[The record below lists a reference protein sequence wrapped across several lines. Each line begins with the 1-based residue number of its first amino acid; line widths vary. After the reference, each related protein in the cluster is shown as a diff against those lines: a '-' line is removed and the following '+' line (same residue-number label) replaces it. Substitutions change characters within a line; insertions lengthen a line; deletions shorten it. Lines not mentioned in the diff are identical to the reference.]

1 MLVCVKCDFKC
12 TQKSDWTRH
21 IARKKHINNMS
32 DVPNTVCVY
41 CDKQFETKSKR
52 VNHGKRCKM
61 NTNCVKPIKPE
72 TKEVP
77 EFNEVPESNKNVDI
91 QQMMENMM
99 KQINQSN
106 TNNMEQ
112 MNEQVAK
119 MLSQTADTLI
129 KTMANTTINNNTI
142 YNNNTTNNKFN
153 LNIYLNTTCKDAI
166 NFTDFINSITVT
178 VDDVKH
184 VGTAG
189 FVNGISDLIIQQLNA
204 LDITKRPLHCSDVKR
219 ETVHYKEPEGWKKDE
234 PGQHSKMN
242 KLVSRM
248 AAKNLTGCNQL
259 KLELPDCTDP
269 KTGQYAMFNKA
280 KGEALGG
287 DGDREHKN
295 ARIIHKV
302 CEKITIDKNK

>member
-1 MLVCVKCDFKC
+1 MNVNCL
-12 TQKSDWTRH
+12 KS
-21 IARKKHINNMS
+21 
-32 DVPNTVCVY
+32 
-41 CDKQFETKSKR
+41 
-52 VNHGKRCKM
+52 
-61 NTNCVKPIKPE
+61 IKPE
-72 TKEVP
+72 TKEVS
-77 EFNEVPESNKNVDI
+77 ETNKNVEI

-99 KQINQSN
+99 KQINQTN

-112 MNEQVAK
+112 VAK
-119 MLSQTADTLI
+119 MISQ
-129 KTMANTTINNNTI
+129 TMANPTINNNNT

-166 NFTDFINSITVT
+166 NFTDFINSITVS

-204 LDITKRPLHCSDVKR
+204 LDVTKRPLHCSDVKR

-259 KLELPDCTDP
+259 KLELPDCADP
-269 KTGQYAMFNKA
+269 KTGQYAIFNKA

-287 DGDREHKN
+287 DGDRETKN
-295 ARIIHKV
+295 ARIIRKV

>member
-12 TQKSDWTRH
+12 TQKGDWARH
-21 IARKKHINNMS
+21 IARKKHVDNMS
-32 DVPNTVCVY
+32 DIPNTVCVY
-41 CDKQFETKSKR
+41 CDKHFETKSKR
-52 VNHGKRCKM
+52 NDHSRRCKM
-61 NTNCVKPIKPE
+61 NVNCSKLIKPE

-77 EFNEVPESNKNVDI
+77 ETNKNVDI

-99 KQINQSN
+99 KQINQTN

-129 KTMANTTINNNTI
+129 KTMANPTINNN
-142 YNNNTTNNKFN
+142 NTYNNKFN

-204 LDITKRPLHCSDVKR
+204 LDVTKRPLHCSDVKR

-259 KLELPDCTDP
+259 KLELPDCADP

-287 DGDREHKN
+287 DGDRETKN
-295 ARIIHKV
+295 ARIIRKV
-302 CEKITIDKNK
+302 CEKIMVDKNK